1 MESERRTV
9 VEHIKPSMSK
19 FSPSHDA
26 FAALR
31 YPQFVNLITGNSL
44 VTVASLMQEVVIGY
58 ELYRITHDPLSLGL
72 IGLAEAL
79 PYISVALFGGHFA
92 DRYDKRTIM
101 KLSLGVIV
109 ACSLALLWV
118 LIPSHRA
125 QIPQNTML
133 LYTYSIISVIG
144 LARGF
149 YSPAASSLKAFLTPR
164 EVYSNAATWSSTFW
178 QTGAITGPGIAGF
191 LYAYLGLANTLW
203 IVVAVFGLSFLML
216 SFIQKQPTPETPE
229 AKTDLLTSIR
239 EGIQFVYQNK
249 IIFYSISLDLAAVLF
264 GGVIAILPVFAEDIL
279 KVGPEGLG
287 VLRAAPSVG
296 AVLTILMTAYFPP
309 TRHAWRNMLIA
320 VAGFG
325 VATLV
330 FAVSTHFWLSVVM
343 LFLTGAFDSISVV
356 VRQTIL
362 QVIPPDYMRGRV
374 VAVNSVFVS
383 SSNEI
388 GAFESGVAAKL
399 FGTVPSV
406 LLGGGLTM
414 LIVGWVW
421 FRSRDLFDVQLT

>member
-1 MESERRTV
+1 M
-9 VEHIKPSMSK
+9 IKPSSQ
-19 FSPSHDA
+19 DA
-26 FAALR
+26 FSALR
-31 YPQFVNLITGNSL
+31 YPQFVYLITGNSL
-44 VTVASLMQEVVIGY
+44 VTVASLIQEVVIGY

-79 PYISVALFGGHFA
+79 PYISLALFGGHYA

-101 KLSLGVIV
+101 KLSLCLILS
-109 ACSLALLWV
+109 CSLV
-118 LIPSHRA
+118 LMWILSPNNRVN
-125 QIPQNTML
+125 IPQNVML
-133 LYTYSIISVIG
+133 LYVYGIISVIG
-144 LARGF
+144 FARGF

-164 EVYSNAATWSSTFW
+164 EVYSNAASWSSTFW
-178 QTGAITGPGIAGF
+178 QTGAILGPGVAGF
-191 LYAYLGLANTLW
+191 LYAYLGLMNTLW
-203 IVVAVFGLSFLML
+203 VVLGVFLVSFLML
-216 SFIQKQPTPETPE
+216 SLIKKTPVPE
-229 AKTDLLTSIR
+229 AIETNTNLWTSIR

-249 IIFYSISLDLAAVLF
+249 ILLYSISLDLAAVLF

-325 VATLV
+325 IATLV
-330 FAVSTHFWLSVVM
+330 FALSTYFWLSVIM
-343 LFLTGAFDSISVV
+343 LFLTGAFDAISVV
-356 VRQTIL
+356 IRQTIL
-362 QVIPPDYMRGRV
+362 QVIPPDHMRGRV

-414 LIVGWVW
+414 LIVVWVW
-421 FRSRDLFDVQLT
+421 IRSRDLFEVKLT